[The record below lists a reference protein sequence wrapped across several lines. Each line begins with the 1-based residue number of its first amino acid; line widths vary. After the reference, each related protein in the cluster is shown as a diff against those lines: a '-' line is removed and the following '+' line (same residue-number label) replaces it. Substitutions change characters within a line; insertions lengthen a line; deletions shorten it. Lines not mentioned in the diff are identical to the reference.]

1 MGILDTFRLD
11 GKTALVTG
19 ASHGIGEA
27 IALAYA
33 QAGADV
39 AIAARNE
46 DDLARVAERIRATG
60 RRVAVIPTNVS
71 QLDQL
76 ERMVTQ
82 AAERLGE
89 PDILANVAGTTLR
102 KSMLDV
108 SPDEWQRIVDVN
120 LRSVYFAAQ
129 AFVRRLV
136 VRFGSSADGAGR
148 QGWGKILNIA
158 SMTSY
163 RGFDGSSVY
172 GMTKAAIVN
181 LTQMQAIEWV
191 GHGVRANAIAPGW
204 IDTPLTAGMAASR
217 RQWVEE
223 HVPQG
228 RYGVPQDIAGLAV
241 YLASP
246 ASDYCT
252 GQTFPV
258 DGGFTAGNPWP
269 GAQGQTTHY
278 R

>member
-1 MGILDTFRLD
+1 MSVLDSLRLE
-11 GKTALVTG
+11 GRVALVSG

-27 IALAYA
+27 IAVAYA

-39 AIAARNE
+39 AIAARSE
-46 DDLARVAERIRATG
+46 SDLARVAERIRREG
-60 RRVAVIPTNVS
+60 RRVAVIPTDVADLA
-71 QLDQL
+71 QLGP
-76 ERMVTQ
+76 MVDG
-82 AAERLGE
+82 AAEQLGE
-89 PDILANVAGTTLR
+89 PSILANVAGTTLR
-102 KSMLDV
+102 KAMLDV
-108 SPDEWQRIVDVN
+108 TPDEWQRIVDVN
-120 LRSVYFAAQ
+120 LRSVYFASQ

-136 VRFGSSADGAGR
+136 ARDA
-148 QGWGKILNIA
+148 GWGKITNIA

-172 GMTKAAIVN
+172 GMTKTAVVN
-181 LTQMQAIEWV
+181 LTQMQAVEWV
-191 GHGVRANAIAPGW
+191 RYGVRANAIAPGW
-204 IDTPLTAGMAASR
+204 IETPMTAGMAPSR
-217 RQWVEE
+217 RRWVEE

-228 RYGVPQDIAGLAV
+228 HYGAPEDLAGLAV

-269 GAQGQTTHY
+269 PADGQTSHY
-278 R
+278 K

>member
-1 MGILDTFRLD
+1 MNVLDGFRLD
-11 GKTALVTG
+11 GKVALVTG

-27 IALAYA
+27 IAVAYA
-33 QAGADV
+33 EAGAQV

-46 DDLARVAERIRATG
+46 ADLRNVAARIEQRTNRKALIVPTDVADL
-60 RRVAVIPTNVS
+60 S
-71 QLDQL
+71 QL
-76 ERMVTQ
+76 ERMVTRT
-82 AAERLGE
+82 AEALGE

-102 KSMLDV
+102 KAMVDV
-108 SPDEWQRIVDVN
+108 TPEEWQRVVDVN
-120 LRSVYFAAQ
+120 LRSVYFASQ

-136 VRFGSSADGAGR
+136 QRNA
-148 QGWGKILNIA
+148 GWGKILNIA

-172 GMTKAAIVN
+172 GMTKSAVVN
-181 LTQMQAIEWV
+181 LTQMQAVEWV
-191 GHGVRANAIAPGW
+191 SLGVRANAIAPGW
-204 IDTPLTAGMAASR
+204 IETPMTAGMAASR

-228 RYGVPQDIAGLAV
+228 HYGVPEDLAGLAL

-258 DGGFTAGNPWP
+258 DGGFTAGSPWP
-269 GAQGQTTHY
+269 QPEGQKSHY
-278 R
+278 T